1 MRFLPRLLMLV
12 SLAAPLAH
20 AELLDDVHQRGA
32 LRIALEGTYPPFNF
46 KQGGKLTGFETELGE
61 LLAAE
66 LAVKPEFVTTE
77 WSGILA
83 GLQSGKYDIAL
94 NQVSVNEQRRKVFDF
109 SEPYTISSAQL
120 IVRADET
127 RQFKSLEDLKG
138 LKLGVG
144 QGTNYADLA
153 KSVAG
158 VNVRTYPGGRPG
170 IPAGPGQQTHRRGA
184 QRPPADPLRHPRGQ
198 AAGQAR
204 RGGGTGGEHGD
215 SLPEEQSEVRRGAE
229 CGAGEDQGRRPL
241 RQALGKVVRPG
252 RQPAAE
258 VSSRPNG
265 GSGRARETR
274 PSCLSMEC

>member
-158 VNVRTYPGGRPG
+158 VNVRTYPGAPEDLQDLASKRIDAALNDRLLIPFAIREAKLPVKPGAAVGPVANMAIPYRKNNPKFGEALNAALEKIKADGRF
-170 IPAGPGQQTHRRGA
+170 AK
-184 QRPPADPLRHPRGQ
+184 L
-198 AAGQAR
+198 
-204 RGGGTGGEHGD
+204 
-215 SLPEEQSEVRRGAE
+215 SE
-229 CGAGEDQGRRPL
+229 
-241 RQALGKVVRPG
+241 VVRPG

-258 VSSRPNG
+258 VSSARTG
-265 GSGRARETR
+265 EAAASEGRGRRVCRWSVE
-274 PSCLSMEC
+274 

>member
-127 RQFKSLEDLKG
+127 RQFKSLEDLKASSSASARAP
-138 LKLGVG
+138 
-144 QGTNYADLA
+144 TTPTWRSRWPASTCAPIRAPRNTC
-153 KSVAG
+153 
-158 VNVRTYPGGRPG
+158 RTW
-170 IPAGPGQQTHRRGA
+170 PANASTRRSTTA
-184 QRPPADPLRHPRGQ
+184 
-198 AAGQAR
+198 
-204 RGGGTGGEHGD
+204 
-215 SLPEEQSEVRRGAE
+215 
-229 CGAGEDQGRRPL
+229 C
-241 RQALGKVVRPG
+241 
-252 RQPAAE
+252 
-258 VSSRPNG
+258 
-265 GSGRARETR
+265 
-274 PSCLSMEC
+274 

>member
-1 MRFLPRLLMLV
+1 MRVLPRLLMLV

-127 RQFKSLEDLKG
+127 RQFKSLEDLKD
-138 LKLGVG
+138 KMSD
-144 QGTNYADLA
+144 TE
-153 KSVAG
+153 
-158 VNVRTYPGGRPG
+158 R
-170 IPAGPGQQTHRRGA
+170 QQLEDAIKATE
-184 QRPPADPLRHPRGQ
+184 
-198 AAGQAR
+198 AAM
-204 RGGGTGGEHGD
+204 
-215 SLPEEQSEVRRGAE
+215 
-229 CGAGEDQGRRPL
+229 AGEDVADIEAQLSVVGSRVFVERPCFLDAAGCRR
-241 RQALGKVVRPG
+241 
-252 RQPAAE
+252 
-258 VSSRPNG
+258 
-265 GSGRARETR
+265 
-274 PSCLSMEC
+274 

>member
-120 IVRADET
+120 IVRAD
-127 RQFKSLEDLKG
+127 
-138 LKLGVG
+138 
-144 QGTNYADLA
+144 LA

-158 VNVRTYPGGRPG
+158 VNVRTYPGAPEYLQDLASKRIDAALNDRLLIPFAIREAKLPVKPGAAVGPVANMAIPYRKNNPKFGEALNAALEKIKADGRFAKLSEKWFG
-170 IPAGPGQQTHRRGA
+170 LDVSQ
-184 QRPPADPLRHPRGQ
+184 PP
-198 AAGQAR
+198 
-204 RGGGTGGEHGD
+204 
-215 SLPEEQSEVRRGAE
+215 
-229 CGAGEDQGRRPL
+229 
-241 RQALGKVVRPG
+241 K
-252 RQPAAE
+252 
-258 VSSRPNG
+258 
-265 GSGRARETR
+265 
-274 PSCLSMEC
+274 

>member
-158 VNVRTYPGGRPG
+158 VNVRTYPGAPEYLQDLASKR
-170 IPAGPGQQTHRRGA
+170 IDAA
-184 QRPPADPLRHPRGQ
+184 LNDPLRHPRGQ

-215 SLPEEQSEVRRGAE
+215 SLPEEQSEVRRSAE

>member
-66 LAVKPEFVTTE
+66 LEVKPEFVTTE

-120 IVRADET
+120 IVRADDT
-127 RQFKSLEDLKG
+127 RQFRSLEDLKG

-158 VNVRTYPGGRPG
+158 INVRTYPGARNTCRTW
-170 IPAGPGQQTHRRGA
+170 PASVSTRRSTTA
-184 QRPPADPLRHPRGQ
+184 
-198 AAGQAR
+198 
-204 RGGGTGGEHGD
+204 
-215 SLPEEQSEVRRGAE
+215 
-229 CGAGEDQGRRPL
+229 C
-241 RQALGKVVRPG
+241 
-252 RQPAAE
+252 
-258 VSSRPNG
+258 
-265 GSGRARETR
+265 
-274 PSCLSMEC
+274 

>member
-127 RQFKSLEDLKG
+127 RQFRSLEDLKG

-158 VNVRTYPGGRPG
+158 VNVRTYPGPRNTCRTW
-170 IPAGPGQQTHRRGA
+170 PASVSTRRSTTA
-184 QRPPADPLRHPRGQ
+184 
-198 AAGQAR
+198 
-204 RGGGTGGEHGD
+204 
-215 SLPEEQSEVRRGAE
+215 
-229 CGAGEDQGRRPL
+229 C
-241 RQALGKVVRPG
+241 
-252 RQPAAE
+252 
-258 VSSRPNG
+258 
-265 GSGRARETR
+265 
-274 PSCLSMEC
+274 

>member
-66 LAVKPEFVTTE
+66 LEVKPEFVTTE

-120 IVRADET
+120 IVRADDT
-127 RQFKSLEDLKG
+127 RQFRSLEDLKG
-138 LKLGVG
+138 LKLGV
-144 QGTNYADLA
+144 
-153 KSVAG
+153 
-158 VNVRTYPGGRPG
+158 NVRTYPGAPEYLQDLASKRIDAALNDRLLIPFAIREAKLPVKPGAAVGPVANMAIPYRKNNPKFGEALNAALEKIKADGRFAKLSEKWFG
-170 IPAGPGQQTHRRGA
+170 LDVSQ
-184 QRPPADPLRHPRGQ
+184 PP
-198 AAGQAR
+198 
-204 RGGGTGGEHGD
+204 
-215 SLPEEQSEVRRGAE
+215 
-229 CGAGEDQGRRPL
+229 
-241 RQALGKVVRPG
+241 K
-252 RQPAAE
+252 
-258 VSSRPNG
+258 
-265 GSGRARETR
+265 
-274 PSCLSMEC
+274 

>member
-109 SEPYTISSAQL
+109 SEPYTISS
-120 IVRADET
+120 
-127 RQFKSLEDLKG
+127 
-138 LKLGVG
+138 
-144 QGTNYADLA
+144 
-153 KSVAG
+153 
-158 VNVRTYPGGRPG
+158 
-170 IPAGPGQQTHRRGA
+170 
-184 QRPPADPLRHPRGQ
+184 
-198 AAGQAR
+198 
-204 RGGGTGGEHGD
+204 
-215 SLPEEQSEVRRGAE
+215 
-229 CGAGEDQGRRPL
+229 
-241 RQALGKVVRPG
+241 
-252 RQPAAE
+252 
-258 VSSRPNG
+258 
-265 GSGRARETR
+265 
-274 PSCLSMEC
+274 

>member
-66 LAVKPEFVTTE
+66 LAVK
-77 WSGILA
+77 
-83 GLQSGKYDIAL
+83 
-94 NQVSVNEQRRKVFDF
+94 R
-109 SEPYTISSAQL
+109 AQL

-158 VNVRTYPGGRPG
+158 VNVRTYPGAPEYLQDLASKRIDAALNDRLLIPFAIREAKLPVKPGAAVGPVANMAIPYRKNNPKFGEALNAALEKIKADGRFAKLSEKWFG
-170 IPAGPGQQTHRRGA
+170 LDVSQ
-184 QRPPADPLRHPRGQ
+184 PP
-198 AAGQAR
+198 
-204 RGGGTGGEHGD
+204 
-215 SLPEEQSEVRRGAE
+215 
-229 CGAGEDQGRRPL
+229 
-241 RQALGKVVRPG
+241 K
-252 RQPAAE
+252 
-258 VSSRPNG
+258 
-265 GSGRARETR
+265 
-274 PSCLSMEC
+274 

>member
-66 LAVKPEFVTTE
+66 LEVKPEFVTTE

-109 SEPYTISSAQL
+109 SEPYT
-120 IVRADET
+120 
-127 RQFKSLEDLKG
+127 
-138 LKLGVG
+138 
-144 QGTNYADLA
+144 
-153 KSVAG
+153 
-158 VNVRTYPGGRPG
+158 P
-170 IPAGPGQQTHRRGA
+170 
-184 QRPPADPLRHPRGQ
+184 
-198 AAGQAR
+198 GQAR

-215 SLPEEQSEVRRGAE
+215 SLPEEQPEVRRGAE
-229 CGAGEDQGRRPL
+229 RGAGEDQGRRPL

-265 GSGRARETR
+265 GSGRVRGTR

>member
-158 VNVRTYPGGRPG
+158 VNVRTYPGAPEYLQDLASKRIDAALNDRLL
-170 IPAGPGQQTHRRGA
+170 IPFAIREA
-184 QRPPADPLRHPRGQ
+184 

-229 CGAGEDQGRRPL
+229 RGAGEDQGRRPL

-265 GSGRARETR
+265 EAAAPERRGRRVCRWSVE
-274 PSCLSMEC
+274 

>member
-158 VNVRTYPGGRPG
+158 VNVRTYPGAPEYLQDLASKRIDAALNDRLLIPFAIREAKLPVKPGAAVGPVANMAIPYRKNNPKFGEALNAAPEKIKADGRFAKLSEKWFG
-170 IPAGPGQQTHRRGA
+170 LDVSQ
-184 QRPPADPLRHPRGQ
+184 PP
-198 AAGQAR
+198 
-204 RGGGTGGEHGD
+204 
-215 SLPEEQSEVRRGAE
+215 
-229 CGAGEDQGRRPL
+229 
-241 RQALGKVVRPG
+241 K
-252 RQPAAE
+252 
-258 VSSRPNG
+258 
-265 GSGRARETR
+265 
-274 PSCLSMEC
+274 

>member
-158 VNVRTYPGGRPG
+158 VNVRTYPGAPEYLQDLASKRIDAALNDRLL
-170 IPAGPGQQTHRRGA
+170 IPFAIR
-184 QRPPADPLRHPRGQ
+184 DGQ

-204 RGGGTGGEHGD
+204 RGRGTGGEHGD

-229 CGAGEDQGRRPL
+229 RGAGEDQGRRPL

>member
-158 VNVRTYPGGRPG
+158 VNVRTYPGAPEYLQDLASKRIDAAVGPVANMAIPYRKNNPKFGEALNAALEKIKADGRFAKLSEKWFG
-170 IPAGPGQQTHRRGA
+170 LDVSQ
-184 QRPPADPLRHPRGQ
+184 PP
-198 AAGQAR
+198 
-204 RGGGTGGEHGD
+204 
-215 SLPEEQSEVRRGAE
+215 
-229 CGAGEDQGRRPL
+229 
-241 RQALGKVVRPG
+241 K
-252 RQPAAE
+252 
-258 VSSRPNG
+258 
-265 GSGRARETR
+265 
-274 PSCLSMEC
+274 